1 MTPRARF
8 AHSCGGRGAI
18 LLGLWRLRLGVDA
31 RGESQAAAR
40 VDLRGRVAA
49 LVRFARVLEL
59 SKPALVLAFRRTS
72 ALVRGVDPAVLGARV
87 PAPGERS
94 GELLALRGFARF
106 GHRGRGGNLERA
118 RVFGETRRRVREL
131 AAEHSGLVVHPRGR
145 RRVVQ
150 HPTRFLRD
158 GRLQAID
165 LGGGRFLGLAL
176 RHERREGVRV
186 LQRGSRFGGEIPASL
201 VQQRR
206 EVRVAVDAE
215 VVERIAVVEG
225 GRGG

>member
-1 MTPRARF
+1 M
-8 AHSCGGRGAI
+8 
-18 LLGLWRLRLGVDA
+18 
-31 RGESQAAAR
+31 
-40 VDLRGRVAA
+40 
-49 LVRFARVLEL
+49 
-59 SKPALVLAFRRTS
+59 
-72 ALVRGVDPAVLGARV
+72 
-87 PAPGERS
+87 
-94 GELLALRGFARF
+94 
-106 GHRGRGGNLERA
+106 
-118 RVFGETRRRVREL
+118 
-131 AAEHSGLVVHPRGR
+131 
-145 RRVVQ
+145 VQ
-150 HPTRFLRD
+150 NPPRFLRD

-186 LQRGSRFGGEIPASL
+186 VQRGLRFGREIPASL